1 ERTVSELIIATG
13 TGEDQSA
20 QKLGH
25 YRRTTSTSHSLTP
38 SGCHVGAQ
46 YDDSHIPETGAAHV
60 TGGR

>member
-25 YRRTTSTSHSLTP
+25 YQTQRNTSNMTVSYANYTLCITYFNKEWRRTSEL
-38 SGCHVGAQ
+38 
-46 YDDSHIPETGAAHV
+46 I
-60 TGGR
+60 

>member
-25 YRRTTSTSHSLTP
+25 YPQAWAIAVSYALHLSSLSPRPFLILLTFFN
-38 SGCHVGAQ
+38 VGIA
-46 YDDSHIPETGAAHV
+46 
-60 TGGR
+60 